1 VRLPTTT
8 RPMLCSLLFSSAAFT
23 LPAGSAAT
31 VPRRSGSALLTAAN
45 CQTSLPAGQRH
56 FLHVDDLSTSELREV
71 LQLAKDIKAVLKSG
85 EYRPFAGSTLAMVFT
100 KPSCRTRV
108 SFESGF
114 YRLGGHALCL
124 GAEVGIGTREA
135 TKDVSRVLASMN
147 EMIMARLYA
156 HQDIIELA
164 QFSKVPV
171 INGLTDYN
179 HPCQIMADAL
189 TIEEVVP
196 DGTIEGKKVVYVGDG
211 NNIVHSWLELAVRV
225 PFHFVCACPE
235 GYEPDADLVKRVK
248 TEGVGSCDVVVGDPK
263 KAVEGAD
270 VIYADVWASMQ
281 QKDEAAS
288 REEVFAPYQVNE
300 ELMAATGKSDTI
312 FLHCLPAE
320 RGREVTDG
328 VMESSQS
335 HVYRQAENRM
345 HAQNA
350 VMVFCANAARP

>member
-1 VRLPTTT
+1 
-8 RPMLCSLLFSSAAFT
+8 M
-23 LPAGSAAT
+23 
-31 VPRRSGSALLTAAN
+31 
-45 CQTSLPAGQRH
+45 
-56 FLHVDDLSTSELREV
+56 
-71 LQLAKDIKAVLKSG
+71 
-85 EYRPFAGSTLAMVFT
+85 
-100 KPSCRTRV
+100 
-108 SFESGF
+108 
-114 YRLGGHALCL
+114 
-124 GAEVGIGTREA
+124 
-135 TKDVSRVLASMN
+135 
-147 EMIMARLYA
+147 
-156 HQDIIELA
+156 
-164 QFSKVPV
+164 
-171 INGLTDYN
+171 
-179 HPCQIMADAL
+179 
-189 TIEEVVP
+189 
-196 DGTIEGKKVVYVGDG
+196 
-211 NNIVHSWLELAVRV
+211 
-225 PFHFVCACPE
+225 
-235 GYEPDADLVKRVK
+235 KRVK